1 MIWAKIQEAWTIP
14 ENLIKE
20 TVDLETIIVVIIKRD
35 GKIQKWWFKKS
46 LAMRSMTRQSYGRLR
61 RQSLCLLCL
70 KN

>member
-1 MIWAKIQEAWTIP
+1 MIWAKIQEARTIP

-20 TVDLETIIVVIIKRD
+20 TVDLETIIVVIIERD
-35 GKIQKWWFKKS
+35 GKFKNGGLKKS

-61 RQSLCLLCL
+61 RQSLCLLSL